1 MIELYK
7 TTYDEFKSYYIFL
20 INRPTNPIDIIK
32 LKNKNRLV
40 FPARFYW

>member
-7 TTYDEFKSYYIFL
+7 TTYDEIKSYYIFL

-32 LKNKNRLV
+32 WKNKNRLV
-40 FPARFYW
+40 FLTRFNW